1 LVLLGIALAGLL
13 SGCSLS
19 EADSSSPPT
28 SATASQ
34 PLGAAYSTA
43 PSPTDTLESPGTTSS
58 TSLQLQ
64 QTTTTTTT
72 TVRHLTSGDAASVAR
87 KLRSSVV
94 GITAIV
100 SRSRTEIVE
109 AIGTGVVYSASGLI
123 ITANHVITGE
133 TSTVAKRIWVTLPSG
148 NTLTASVVGRD
159 PSTDIA
165 VLRVRARNLHPA
177 VLRTDLGDVMP
188 G

>member
-1 LVLLGIALAGLL
+1 
-13 SGCSLS
+13 
-19 EADSSSPPT
+19 
-28 SATASQ
+28 
-34 PLGAAYSTA
+34 
-43 PSPTDTLESPGTTSS
+43 
-58 TSLQLQ
+58 
-64 QTTTTTTT
+64 
-72 TVRHLTSGDAASVAR
+72 
-87 KLRSSVV
+87 
-94 GITAIV
+94 V

-133 TSTVAKRIWVTLPSG
+133 TSTVAKRIRVTLPSG

-177 VLRTDLGDVMP
+177 VFRTDLADVMP
-188 G
+188 GDFVVAIGNPSVLAHPVTSGHVLAIHTNVRWDELPGVHKVIESSVSLVHGNSGGPLADAQARVLGINVAELEGEKGGITLPADLVIGVVKRLLGGG